1 MHHGSER
8 GKCIATASRTAR
20 SYTGASL
27 EFQKLPTDGLI
38 YSVTVGNK
46 RFELDPPVEIGAGQR
61 VADLVSVDTEETTM
75 RRQQEAPKLPMA
87 GSTVLSR

>member
-8 GKCIATASRTAR
+8 AKYIAMVSRTAR

-27 EFQKLPTDGLI
+27 EFQKLPTNGLI
-38 YSVTVGNK
+38 YSVTVGNR

-61 VADLVSVDTEETTM
+61 VADLVSVD
-75 RRQQEAPKLPMA
+75 
-87 GSTVLSR
+87 VLFTKPDADSLFA

>member
-8 GKCIATASRTAR
+8 AKYIAMVSRTAR

-27 EFQKLPTDGLI
+27 EFQKLPTNGLI
-38 YSVTVGNK
+38 YSVTVGNR

-61 VADLVSVDTEETTM
+61 VADLVSVDVLFTEPD
-75 RRQQEAPKLPMA
+75 ADCLFA
-87 GSTVLSR
+87 